1 MSDPLLPN
9 SDGPIEEYQL
19 FKSYVLNHW
28 RALGSSDFTR
38 VALSNQSFCA
48 YKLPHI
54 AQVAAHCSN
63 LAHDLRRVRTVFQRA
78 EAGEDGFEE
87 PTDSQWKQPQLYRS
101 RQPTQSP

>member
-28 RALGSSDFTR
+28 RALGSADFTR
-38 VALSNQSFCA
+38 VALSNHFVRTSCPTSH
-48 YKLPHI
+48 KLLLI
-54 AQVAAHCSN
+54 AATLPMTSVECE
-63 LAHDLRRVRTVFQRA
+63 RTVFQRA